1 VTIEFLN
8 AMGDKHNI
16 SASSAPTHAPL
27 QARIAGVALAT
38 TVLALVAACLCF
50 MLQQW
55 SVARQEARANHEI
68 LAQMAAA
75 GAAAPLADHNMVGVY
90 RALEAVAK
98 APSVAAVR
106 IIDTRGRTVAQLGT
120 ANPANADTLTRPIKL
135 SSQKVGTLVLVAQHP
150 GLGQTLARDLAL
162 TGALF
167 FGAAGLAILLANS
180 LARRLAR
187 PMERLSEAMHETAVG
202 GRFKAVEQTTD
213 DDVFQSLTDSFNHLV
228 TRLEANDHD
237 LRGAMAEL
245 VKARDDANAANVL
258 KSHFLANMSHEI
270 RTPLN
275 GVLAMAEV
283 MAMDDLGSTQR
294 ERLAVIRESGAL
306 LLGVLNDVL
315 DLSKIE
321 AGRLEIQDRPFD
333 IAQLAQAIRETYAPQ
348 ARDKGLAFEV
358 AIAPEAQG
366 VWRGDADRLRQILGN
381 LISNA
386 LKFTLEGA
394 VAIRFASAE
403 DGNGLRIDV
412 ADTGIGISPEILPR
426 LFDKFVQADSSTTR
440 RFGGSGLGLAICREL
455 AVLMDGT
462 IKVQSREGRGSTF
475 TVLVALPREEALTD
489 VHYIDDGHAPA
500 PRIEESRAVEPEA
513 QAAVD
518 EALVDETP
526 VEIPADAPCLRVLAA
541 DDNPTNQKVVEAV
554 LAPLNAEVVLVAD
567 GAAAVEAWKA
577 AKFDIVLMDIHMPG
591 MDGVEAA
598 QAIRQL
604 EAAEGR
610 PRTPIVAVTANALAH
625 QVEGYLAAGMDGH
638 VAKPIEVTKLYAAIE
653 TAMTAARLAQAA

>member
-1 VTIEFLN
+1 
-8 AMGDKHNI
+8 MGEQHND

-98 APSVAAVR
+98 APSVASVR
-106 IIDTRGRTVAQLGT
+106 ITDTRGRTVAQLGE
-120 ANPANADTLTRPIKL
+120 APATDADTLTRPIKL
-135 SSQKVGTLVLVAQHP
+135 SSQTVGSLVLVAQHP

-202 GRFKAVEQTTD
+202 GRFKAVEQTAD

-228 TRLEANDHD
+228 ARLEANDHD

-283 MAMDDLGSTQR
+283 MAMDDLAPTQR
-294 ERLAVIRESGAL
+294 ERLSVIRESGAV

-333 IAQLAQAIRETYAPQ
+333 IAQLAQTIRETYAPQ

-366 VWRGDADRLRQILGN
+366 LWRGDVDRLRQILGN
-381 LISNA
+381 LIANA

-394 VAIRFASAE
+394 VAVRFASAE
-403 DGNGLRIDV
+403 DGDGLRIDV
-412 ADTGIGISPEILPR
+412 ADTGIGMSPDILPR

-455 AVLMDGT
+455 ANLMDGS

-475 TVLVALPREEALTD
+475 TVLVALPREEAITD

-500 PRIEESRAVEPEA
+500 PRAAGTEAAPQVEAEA
-513 QAAVD
+513 
-518 EALVDETP
+518 EA
-526 VEIPADAPCLRVLAA
+526 PAGTARLRVLAA
-541 DDNPTNQKVVEAV
+541 DDNPTNQKVVKAV

-567 GAAAVEAWKA
+567 GEACIEAWKA
-577 AKFDIVLMDIHMPG
+577 SQFDIVLMDIHMPG

-598 QAIRQL
+598 QAIRAL
-604 EAAEGR
+604 EAAEDR

-653 TAMTAARLAQAA
+653 AAMTAARLAQAA

>member
-1 VTIEFLN
+1 MSE
-8 AMGDKHNI
+8 KHNKG
-16 SASSAPTHAPL
+16 ASGVSTHAPL

-106 IIDTRGRTVAQLGT
+106 IVDPKGRTVAQLGA
-120 ANPANADTLTRPIKL
+120 ANPVDADTLTRPIKL
-135 SSQKVGTLVLVAQHP
+135 SSQTVGTLVLVAQHP

-202 GRFKAVEQTTD
+202 GRFKAVEQTAD

-283 MAMDDLGSTQR
+283 MDMDDLKPAQR
-294 ERLAVIRESGAL
+294 ERLSVIRESGAV

-321 AGRLEIQDRPFD
+321 AGRLEITDRPFD
-333 IAQLAQAIRETYAPQ
+333 ISQLAQSIRETFAPQ

-358 AIAPEAQG
+358 AVAPEAQG
-366 VWRGDADRLRQILGN
+366 LWRGDADRLRQILGN

-386 LKFTLEGA
+386 IKFTLEGA
-394 VAIRFASAE
+394 VAVRFASAE
-403 DGNGLRIDV
+403 DGDGLRIDV

-455 AVLMDGT
+455 AVLMDGS

-475 TVLVALPREEALTD
+475 TVLVALPREETPVE
-489 VHYIDDGHAPA
+489 VHYIDDDHAPT
-500 PRIEESRAVEPEA
+500 
-513 QAAVD
+513 QQQ
-518 EALVDETP
+518 
-526 VEIPADAPCLRVLAA
+526 PADTTFLRVLAA

-554 LAPLNAEVVLVAD
+554 LAPLNAEVVLVGD
-567 GAAAVEAWKA
+567 GAACVEAWKA

-598 QAIRQL
+598 QAIRKL
-604 EAAEGR
+604 EAEEGR
-610 PRTPIVAVTANALAH
+610 VRTPIVAVTANALAH

-653 TAMTAARLAQAA
+653 AAMTAARLAQAA

>member
-1 VTIEFLN
+1 
-8 AMGDKHNI
+8 MGEQHND

-98 APSVAAVR
+98 APSVASVR
-106 IIDTRGRTVAQLGT
+106 IIDTKGRTVAQLGE
-120 ANPANADTLTRPIKL
+120 ANPTDADTLTRPIKL
-135 SSQKVGTLVLVAQHP
+135 SSQTVGALVLVAQHP

-202 GRFKAVEQTTD
+202 GRFKAVEQTAD

-228 TRLEANDHD
+228 ARLEANDHD

-283 MAMDDLGSTQR
+283 MAMDDLAPTQR
-294 ERLAVIRESGAL
+294 ERLSVIRESGAV

-333 IAQLAQAIRETYAPQ
+333 IAQLAQTIRETYAPQ

-366 VWRGDADRLRQILGN
+366 LWRGDVDRLRQILGN
-381 LISNA
+381 LIANA

-394 VAIRFASAE
+394 VAVRFASAE
-403 DGNGLRIDV
+403 DGDGLRIDV
-412 ADTGIGISPEILPR
+412 ADTGIGMSPDILPR

-455 AVLMDGT
+455 ANLMDGS

-475 TVLVALPREEALTD
+475 TVLVALPREEAITD

-500 PRIEESRAVEPEA
+500 PLAAGTEAATQVEAEA
-513 QAAVD
+513 
-518 EALVDETP
+518 EA
-526 VEIPADAPCLRVLAA
+526 PAGTVRLRVLAA
-541 DDNPTNQKVVEAV
+541 DDNPTNQKVVKAV

-567 GAAAVEAWKA
+567 GEACIEAWKA
-577 AKFDIVLMDIHMPG
+577 SQFDIVLMDIHMPG

-598 QAIRQL
+598 QAIRAL
-604 EAAEGR
+604 EAAEDR

-653 TAMTAARLAQAA
+653 AAMTAARLAQAA

>member
-1 VTIEFLN
+1 MSDI
-8 AMGDKHNI
+8 HNR
-16 SASSAPTHAPL
+16 SASTHAPL

-98 APSVAAVR
+98 APSVAGVR
-106 IIDTRGRTVAQLGT
+106 IIDTKGRVVAQLG
-120 ANPANADTLTRPIKL
+120 ASNPTEVDMLTRPIKL
-135 SSQKVGTLVLVAQHP
+135 SSQNIGALVLLAEHP

-202 GRFKAVEQTTD
+202 GRFKAVEQPAD
-213 DDVFQSLTDSFNHLV
+213 DDVFQSLTGSFNHLV
-228 TRLEANDHD
+228 ARLETNDQD

-283 MAMDDLGSTQR
+283 MAMEDLAPNQR
-294 ERLAVIRESGAL
+294 ERLSVIRESGAV

-321 AGRLEIQDRPFD
+321 AGRLEITDRPFD
-333 IAQLAQAIRETYAPQ
+333 IAQLAQSIREAYAAQ
-348 ARDKGLAFEV
+348 ARAKGLAFEV
-358 AIAPEAQG
+358 AVAPEAHG
-366 VWRGDADRLRQILGN
+366 LWRGDADRLRQILGN

-386 LKFTLEGA
+386 IKFTLEGA
-394 VAIRFASAE
+394 VAVRFASAE
-403 DGNGLRIDV
+403 DGSGLRIDV
-412 ADTGIGISPEILPR
+412 ADTGIGIAPENMSR

-455 AVLMDGT
+455 AAMMDGS

-475 TVLVALPREEALTD
+475 TVLVALPREEVQVD
-489 VHYIDDGHAPA
+489 VHYIDDEPITAS
-500 PRIEESRAVEPEA
+500 IDMVEPA
-513 QAAVD
+513 R
-518 EALVDETP
+518 
-526 VEIPADAPCLRVLAA
+526 LRVLAA

-567 GAAAVEAWKA
+567 GAACVEAWKTEH
-577 AKFDIVLMDIHMPG
+577 FDIVLMDIHMPV
-591 MDGVEAA
+591 MDGLEAA
-598 QAIRQL
+598 QAIRAL
-604 EAAEGR
+604 EARDGR

-653 TAMTAARLAQAA
+653 AAMASARLAQAA

>member
-1 VTIEFLN
+1 MSES
-8 AMGDKHNI
+8 HNH
-16 SASSAPTHAPL
+16 SGSTHAPL

-98 APSVAAVR
+98 APSVAGVR
-106 IIDTRGRTVAQLGT
+106 IIDTKGRVVAQLG
-120 ANPANADTLTRPIKL
+120 AASPADADTLTRPIKL
-135 SSQKVGTLVLVAQHP
+135 SSQTVGKLVLLVEHP

-180 LARRLAR
+180 LARRLAK

-202 GRFKAVEQTTD
+202 GRFKPVEQTAD

-228 TRLEANDHD
+228 CRLQANDHD

-283 MAMDDLGSTQR
+283 MAMDDLAPHQR
-294 ERLAVIRESGAL
+294 ERLAVIRESGAV

-333 IAQLAQAIRETYAPQ
+333 IAQLAQSIRETFAPQ

-358 AIAPEAQG
+358 AVAPEAQG
-366 VWRGDADRLRQILGN
+366 LWRGDVDRLRQILGN
-381 LISNA
+381 LIANA

-394 VAIRFASAE
+394 VAVRFASAE
-403 DGNGLRIDV
+403 DGSGLRIDV
-412 ADTGIGISPEILPR
+412 ADTGIGVAPEILPR

-455 AVLMDGT
+455 AAMMGGS

-475 TVLVALPREEALTD
+475 TVLVALPREEAITD
-489 VHYIDDGHAPA
+489 VHYIDDDQPPA
-500 PRIEESRAVEPEA
+500 
-513 QAAVD
+513 
-518 EALVDETP
+518 ETP
-526 VEIPADAPCLRVLAA
+526 VEGEASRLRVLAA
-541 DDNPTNQKVVEAV
+541 DDNPTNQKVVAAV

-567 GAAAVEAWKA
+567 GAACVEAWKTGQY
-577 AKFDIVLMDIHMPG
+577 DVVLMDIHMPVL
-591 MDGVEAA
+591 DGVEAA
-598 QAIRQL
+598 RAIRAL
-604 EAAEGR
+604 EAEEGR

-653 TAMTAARLAQAA
+653 AAMTAARLAQAA

>member
-1 VTIEFLN
+1 MSEDRNHSGL
-8 AMGDKHNI
+8 
-16 SASSAPTHAPL
+16 THAPL

-98 APSVAAVR
+98 APSVAGVR
-106 IIDTRGRTVAQLGT
+106 ILDTHGRVVAQLGE
-120 ANPANADTLTRPIKL
+120 ANPADADTLTRPIKL
-135 SSQKVGTLVLVAQHP
+135 SSQQIGALVLLAEHP

-202 GRFKAVEQTTD
+202 GRYKAVEQTAD
-213 DDVFQSLTDSFNHLV
+213 DDVFRSLTDSFNHLV
-228 TRLEANDHD
+228 CRLEANDHD

-275 GVLAMAEV
+275 GVLAMAEL
-283 MAMDDLGSTQR
+283 MAMDKMSDTQR
-294 ERLAVIRESGAL
+294 ERLKVIRESGSVL
-306 LLGVLNDVL
+306 LSVLNDVL

-321 AGRLEIQDRPFD
+321 AGRLEITDRPFD
-333 IAQLAQAIRETYAPQ
+333 IAQLAQSIRETYAQQ

-358 AIAPEAQG
+358 AVAPEAQG
-366 VWRGDADRLRQILGN
+366 LWRGDADRLRQILGN
-381 LISNA
+381 LIANA
-386 LKFTLEGA
+386 LKFTLDGA
-394 VAIRFASAE
+394 VAVRFASAE
-403 DGNGLRIDV
+403 DGSGLRIDV

-455 AVLMDGT
+455 AVLMDGS

-475 TVLVALPREEALTD
+475 TVLLSLPREEAITD
-489 VHYIDDGHAPA
+489 VHYIDDEPLAAP
-500 PRIEESRAVEPEA
+500 
-513 QAAVD
+513 QA
-518 EALVDETP
+518 P
-526 VEIPADAPCLRVLAA
+526 VETARLRVLAA
-541 DDNPTNQKVVEAV
+541 DDNPTNQKVVAAV
-554 LAPLNAEVVLVAD
+554 LAPLNAEVTLVAD
-567 GAAAVEAWKA
+567 GAACVEAWKA
-577 AKFDIVLMDIHMPG
+577 GAFDIVLMDIHMPVL
-591 MDGVEAA
+591 DGVEAA
-598 QAIRQL
+598 KAIRAL
-604 EAAEGR
+604 EVEEGR
-610 PRTPIVAVTANALAH
+610 VRTPIIAVTANALAH
-625 QVEGYLAAGMDGH
+625 QVEDYLAAGMDGH
-638 VAKPIEVTKLYAAIE
+638 VAKPIEVSKLYDAIE
-653 TAMTAARLAQAA
+653 AAMAAARLAQAA